1 MLRQSLGAYIY
12 AYADDFSPTPG
23 NRCGEVRIR

>member
-1 MLRQSLGAYIY
+1 MLRQSLDAYTY

-23 NRCGEVRIR
+23 SRCGEVRT